1 LLCVSVTVQ
10 PAVPVQAPLQPA
22 NAERFAGVAFNVT
35 TVPPLKAALHAL
47 PQLIPPGL
55 ELTVPEPVP
64 ATLAVSVTLCRANV
78 APTLRA
84 WLMLT
89 VQDPAPVQAPLQPAK
104 VEPASGIASRVTLA
118 PLVKLAL
125 QTPPQLMPAGL
136 EATIPVPVPFL
147 VTLSVEV
154 LGGVAAANV
163 AVTLWAAVIVT
174 AQLPVPVQA
183 PLQPVNVE
191 PVAGV
196 AVRVTFVPRLKLALH
211 VAPQLMPAGD
221 EVTVPL
227 PVPALPTVRA

>member
-1 LLCVSVTVQ
+1 MLCVSVTVQ

-89 VQDPAPVQAPLQPAK
+89 VQDPAPLQAPLQPAK
-104 VEPASGIASRVTLA
+104 VEPASGMASRVTLA

-125 QTPPQLMPAGL
+125 QIVPQLMPAGL
-136 EATIPVPVPFL
+136 EATIPVPVPFF
-147 VTLSVEV
+147 VTLSEWT
-154 LGGVAAANV
+154 LGSATGANV
-163 AVTLWAAVIVT
+163 AVTARTVLIATV
-174 AQLPVPVQA
+174 QFPVPVQA
-183 PLQPVNVE
+183 PLQPVKVE
-191 PVAGV
+191 PVAGA
-196 AVRVTFVPRLKLALH
+196 AVRVTDVL
-211 VAPQLMPAGD
+211 
-221 EVTVPL
+221 
-227 PVPALPTVRA
+227 